1 MIATLKRI
9 LKDERGFLGT
19 TAGLIGAGIGA
30 ASGAAKSAAAQGAKD
45 KSLQLAAETARYSP
59 WTKMDAGA
67 ATQQAMS
74 QPGANFFGDMV
85 QGGFGGGMTGKNIS
99 QSDAWNDLLMKK
111 AQLPGSM
118 DEVLKNPNK
127 YQMKAG
133 NAYDLLNQG

>member
-45 KSLQLAAETARYSP
+45 KNLQLAAETARYSP

-99 QSDAWNDLLMKK
+99 QSDAWNDLLMTHMKK
-111 AQLPGSM
+111 KPDLGDLNQYSPRQLPAT
-118 DEVLKNPNK
+118 
-127 YQMKAG
+127 AG
-133 NAYDLLNQG
+133 FGMPS